1 MLTYVVKT
9 VVLGGKQQGESN
21 MTHININT
29 RRPLSPEDIKAR
41 QRLRAA
47 GRDLA
52 AAVAEQREQMAELQG
67 NLNSLDDALDRVT
80 DSMERA
86 SAMARESE

>member
-1 MLTYVVKT
+1 
-9 VVLGGKQQGESN
+9 

-86 SAMARESE
+86 SAMVRESD

>member
-1 MLTYVVKT
+1 
-9 VVLGGKQQGESN
+9 

-86 SAMARESE
+86 SAMARESD